1 LRDKSGPARRI
12 LCDINSCRSN
22 QWENGKEHKSDIQE
36 ENMQKFDYQRK
47 RRTALPE
54 FISVISA
61 NKCAKI
67 KIDDIEV
74 IEQDGRKVH
83 VITAAKDYSFYGGI
97 DTIVGS
103 LAERAFYRPIKRLI
117 INLDHISDISNYSVN
132 FNSGQSVAL
141 GKNALLNTRKAYKRY
156 LLRYPPYTIWE
167 PVEMHAAYVSESDD
181 YIGEKLMPGAKM
193 SGKTAP
199 KMAERKGDNLF

>member
-1 LRDKSGPARRI
+1 
-12 LCDINSCRSN
+12 
-22 QWENGKEHKSDIQE
+22 
-36 ENMQKFDYQRK
+36 MQKYDYQRK

-54 FISVISA
+54 YISVISP

-74 IEQDGRKVH
+74 IEQEGRKVH
-83 VITAAKDYSFYGGI
+83 VITAAKDYTFYGGLN
-97 DTIVGS
+97 TIAGS

-117 INLDHISDISNYSVN
+117 INLDHVSDINSYSVN

-141 GKNALLNTRKAYKRY
+141 GKNALLSTKRAYKRY

-167 PVEMHAAYVSESDD
+167 PMELSGGAVSEPGQEENRDCRTESADENMN
-181 YIGEKLMPGAKM
+181 EKLP
-193 SGKTAP
+193 
-199 KMAERKGDNLF
+199 N

>member
-1 LRDKSGPARRI
+1 
-12 LCDINSCRSN
+12 
-22 QWENGKEHKSDIQE
+22 
-36 ENMQKFDYQRK
+36 MQKYDYQRK

-54 FISVISA
+54 YISVISA

-97 DTIVGS
+97 NTIAGS

-117 INLDHISDISNYSVN
+117 INLDHVSDINSYSVN
-132 FNSGQSVAL
+132 FHSGQSVAL
-141 GKNALLNTRKAYKRY
+141 GKNALLSTRRAYKRY

-167 PVEMHAAYVSESDD
+167 PMELPGAAVSEPIEGD
-181 YIGEKLMPGAKM
+181 EKRQTEEKSSEKEQAKLL
-193 SGKTAP
+193 
-199 KMAERKGDNLF
+199 N